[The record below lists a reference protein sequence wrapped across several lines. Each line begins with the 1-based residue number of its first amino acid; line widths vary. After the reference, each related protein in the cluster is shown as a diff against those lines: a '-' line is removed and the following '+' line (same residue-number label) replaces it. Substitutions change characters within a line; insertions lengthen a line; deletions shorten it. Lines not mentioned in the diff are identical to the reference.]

1 MGAGMDKIDRL
12 LNSSRVETSLGQCLE
27 GQRIK
32 DVDRVVDGSWNTNQ
46 IEREANMEG
55 GCINLLGL
63 L

>member
-27 GQRIK
+27 AQRIK

-46 IEREANMEG
+46 IEREANM
-55 GCINLLGL
+55 
-63 L
+63 